1 MSNANYV
8 GSASDRLPQGA
19 TSQVGLA
26 EATPGRARRSS
37 SLPER
42 KRVSMPPRNTKTSQS
57 LLFIDDQRYMHELVG
72 YAARDAGCDF
82 TAVTSIDRAQ
92 KALEATPFNFVITD
106 IGLGDENGL
115 EMVKWLRKTNAGKG
129 IPIIV
134 LSQYDDAE
142 HLEEARECGADD
154 YILKPFTMARVKDS
168 IVRWQ
173 SLSEHEIDW
182 STLSPEQARL
192 TRLTLSTIGFT
203 FSSVRNGEDVP
214 YQLLRDNCLSI
225 LQAGQDNEI
234 VGALSAL
241 KDHNIKTYLHS
252 VRFSAYLGM
261 MTANLGVGE
270 GEFLDIVTSGLLHDI
285 GMVKIPAELLE
296 MERWTAE
303 EARLVNK
310 SHVLAA
316 VGLMEDQKE
325 PISESARQVMT
336 LHHERIDGSGPLR
349 KKGDEIPDAAR
360 MAAVVETYLSLRDGL
375 HTGGYRT
382 NQPFAEMELDDGLDQ
397 RFVELLKQT
406 QKAV

>member
-1 MSNANYV
+1 MA
-8 GSASDRLPQGA
+8 LW
-19 TSQVGLA
+19 
-26 EATPGRARRSS
+26 
-37 SLPER
+37 
-42 KRVSMPPRNTKTSQS
+42 NTKPSQT
-57 LLFIDDQRYMHELVG
+57 LLFIDDQKYMHELVG

-82 TAVTSIDRAQ
+82 TAVTCVDQAL
-92 KALEATPFNFVITD
+92 KAFEATPFNFVITD

-115 EMVKWLRKTNAGKG
+115 EVVKWLRKSKAGKG

-134 LSQYDDAE
+134 LSQYNDAE
-142 HLEEARECGADD
+142 HLEGARECGADD
-154 YILKPFTMARVKDS
+154 YILKPFTMERVKKS
-168 IVRWQ
+168 ITRWQ

-182 STLSPEQARL
+182 SALSPEQARL

-203 FSSVRNGEDVP
+203 FSSVRNGGDVP

-241 KDHNIKTYLHS
+241 KDHSIKTYLHC

-261 MTANLGVGE
+261 MAASQGAVE
-270 GEFLDIVTSGLLHDI
+270 SEFLDIVTSGLLHDI
-285 GMVKIPAELLE
+285 GMVKVPAELLE
-296 MERWTAE
+296 KEHWSAE

-316 VGLMEDQKE
+316 AGLMEDQKE
-325 PISESARQVMT
+325 PISECARQVMT

-349 KKGDEIPDAAR
+349 KKGHELPDVVR
-360 MAAVVETYLSLRDGL
+360 MAVVIETYLSLRDGL

-397 RFVELLKQT
+397 RFVDLLKQT
-406 QKAV
+406 QKVA